1 MKWNNNFNM
10 KKNVNGKN
18 ITVGMQNFD
27 DMTILVKEE
36 TGKMETRFHCPYAD
50 TYTGYEDE
58 MCRNCCGLGVDE

>member
-36 TGKMETRFHCPYAD
+36 TGKIIKRPMSFDYN
-50 TYTGYEDE
+50 G
-58 MCRNCCGLGVDE
+58 NCYFIYDSKEYYLM

>member
-27 DMTILVKEE
+27 DMNILIKEE
-36 TGKMETRFHCPYAD
+36 NGKVIKYPMNFD
-50 TYTGYEDE
+50 
-58 MCRNCCGLGVDE
+58 RNGDCYFVYNSKECYLR